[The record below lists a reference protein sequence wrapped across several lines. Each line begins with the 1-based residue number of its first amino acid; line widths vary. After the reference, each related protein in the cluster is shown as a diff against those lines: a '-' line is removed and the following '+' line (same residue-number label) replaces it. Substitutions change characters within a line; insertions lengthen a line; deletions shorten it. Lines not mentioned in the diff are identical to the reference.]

1 METHTSLVY
10 EQLYTLVDLLI
21 EEAHLLI
28 RQTTGP
34 DTLGLRDDLEALV
47 QAVGKF
53 ALRLDEV
60 ESNTRAGVTSAALL
74 HDLRAPLGGVLGLSQ
89 LLVDHAEDV
98 LSPDQHRVLQHLYGM
113 SYDLLD
119 IVDELFAH

>member
-1 METHTSLVY
+1 METHASLVY

-21 EEAHLLI
+21 EEAHLLMA
-28 RQTTGP
+28 QTSGP
-34 DTLGLRDDLEALV
+34 DTLGLRDDLDALV
-47 QAVGKF
+47 QAVGHF

-60 ESNTRAGVTSAALL
+60 ESNTRAGMTSAALL
-74 HDLRAPLGGVLGLSQ
+74 HDLRAPLGSALGLSE
-89 LLVDHAEDV
+89 LLVDHAED
-98 LSPDQHRVLQHLYGM
+98 LLTTHQHRLLQHIYTT